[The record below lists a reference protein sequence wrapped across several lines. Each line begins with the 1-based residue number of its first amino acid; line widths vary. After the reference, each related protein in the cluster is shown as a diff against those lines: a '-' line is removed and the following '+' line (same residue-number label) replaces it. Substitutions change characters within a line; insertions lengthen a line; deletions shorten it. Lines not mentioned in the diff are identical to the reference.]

1 MWLWISAG
9 LIACFLMTSYS
20 EPVGRLIPKIE
31 IGVFSWRMLTL
42 TSFVVAML
50 AGAVCSTA
58 FRRKALDHQTL
69 PPEGGTINFLSLAVS
84 ISILFGALAMSAW
97 YVAWPMWRGQSFEPN
112 LEHYNY
118 ATLPRGVPR
127 ETPPMDLAR
136 LASGAGRVTIERWAP
151 ERRELRVE
159 TKEPNQLQFRA
170 SNFAGW
176 TATVDG
182 KPVEI
187 KEGAV
192 KNIVI
197 DLPAGEHNVTIELLP
212 TPVRRVSNL
221 VTVLS
226 LALLVLV
233 IISAMRFKSV

>member
-1 MWLWISAG
+1 
-9 LIACFLMTSYS
+9 LI
-20 EPVGRLIPKIE
+20 
-31 IGVFSWRMLTL
+31 
-42 TSFVVAML
+42 
-50 AGAVCSTA
+50 
-58 FRRKALDHQTL
+58 
-69 PPEGGTINFLSLAVS
+69 
-84 ISILFGALAMSAW
+84 GALAASVW

-112 LEHYNY
+112 PEHYNY

-127 ETPPMDLAR
+127 ETPPMDFAQ
-136 LASGAGRVTIERWAP
+136 LASGAGRVTIKRWAP
-151 ERRELRVE
+151 ELREFRVE
-159 TKEPNQLQFRA
+159 TEKPDQLQFRT

-197 DLPAGEHNVTIELLP
+197 DLPAGEHSVTLELRP
-212 TPVRRVSNL
+212 TPVRRAGSL

-226 LALLVLV
+226 LALLVSI
-233 IISAMRFKSV
+233 IISAMRFKPV